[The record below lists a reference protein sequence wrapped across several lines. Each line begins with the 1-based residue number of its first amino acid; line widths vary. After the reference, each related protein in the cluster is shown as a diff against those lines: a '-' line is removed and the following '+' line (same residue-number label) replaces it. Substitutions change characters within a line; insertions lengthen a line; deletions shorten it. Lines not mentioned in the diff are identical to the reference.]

1 MSIVKLSKTKF
12 SGITLA
18 SAAAAILLSAC
29 GGDKA
34 AKVVAPVAE
43 KVAEVKC
50 SGINS
55 CKGTS
60 ACATATSACQG
71 QNSCKGKGWI
81 KATKADCEAKGGTVL
96 S

>member
-1 MSIVKLSKTKF
+1 MNTAKLSRI
-12 SGITLA
+12 SLA
-18 SAAAAILLSAC
+18 SVAAAILLSAC

-34 AKVVAPVAE
+34 AKVEAPVAE
-43 KVAEVKC
+43 AAKVAEVKC

-71 QNSCKGKGWI
+71 QNSCKGQGWI
-81 KATKADCEAKGGTVL
+81 KATKADCEEKGGKVL